1 MSEAAHG
8 RRGLRRTVAM
18 GAVVLVAGLVPG
30 TGVGTGAAADEGG
43 QTVDRA
49 LAYRCVLPGGGGGER
64 AATVR
69 ISAVLPRQVRAGR
82 PVHPE
87 SVIVGVQLSP
97 EAVADLVAVGA
108 AKTGGIVRLTT
119 LVTQDAPD
127 AETVE
132 APWAQLSAPETA
144 VPAQGAYT
152 IEARGAVPTVTARSE
167 GELAFSAGAV
177 SLDLLARGADDRP
190 TTPPNLSLACTPE
203 PGEKTEFARVAV
215 TAATAPATPPG
226 PGPGERP
233 RPPVVEEPG
242 GPAQQPGRGEEPGG
256 GKADGEASGKGDGR
270 ECVEEPPFPLE
281 PTPAH
286 GYIAGY
292 SNVRKLGGAIFLK
305 EPGMLRVNMLKAY
318 QLLICNPPEGPYFAI
333 YSDVRFDHRG
343 KPQLPPA
350 TSTFLTFGFMPTT
363 ATVELTA
370 VGPMEIVTHGYPL
383 DEQGRQP
390 EVSTVTGKVWIRLYD
405 VKVNGTP
412 LDVGPRCRSARPMD
426 LVLTGRGYND
436 VDGRPHGYTVAG
448 GGPLTATATL
458 PDFRGCRAGAGAGT
472 GAGAG
477 EGSGVRAA
485 VRAGE
490 DLDRLFT
497 ASLSGTGNYMKMTQ
511 GPLCAPGSPHC
522 PDPPRPRPER

>member
-1 MSEAAHG
+1 MSEAWHG

-30 TGVGTGAAADEGG
+30 TGVGTGAAADEGE
-43 QTVDRA
+43 QVVDRT
-49 LAYRCVLPGGGGGER
+49 LAYRCVLPGGGGER

-69 ISAVLPRQVRAGR
+69 VSAVLPRQVRAGR
-82 PVHPE
+82 PVRAE
-87 SVIVGVQLSP
+87 SIVVGVRLSP
-97 EAVADLVAVGA
+97 EAVADLAAAGV
-108 AKTGGIVRLTT
+108 AKTGGVVRLTT
-119 LVTQDAPD
+119 AVAHSSG
-127 AETVE
+127 TVE
-132 APWAQLSAPETA
+132 VPWAQLAAPETA
-144 VPAQGAYT
+144 VPAQGEYT
-152 IEARGAVPTVTARSE
+152 IEARGAVPEVTPRSA

-177 SLDLLARGADDRP
+177 ALDLLARTADDRP
-190 TTPPNLSLACTPE
+190 AAPPNLSLACTPE
-203 PGEKTEFARVAV
+203 RGEETEFARVKV
-215 TAATAPATPPG
+215 AARPAQAPSTPPSTPPATPPSTLTPAPPSTPTPAPLG
-226 PGPGERP
+226 PGYKER
-233 RPPVVEEPG
+233 
-242 GPAQQPGRGEEPGG
+242 
-256 GKADGEASGKGDGR
+256 
-270 ECVEEPPFPLE
+270 CVEEPPFPLE

-318 QLLICNPPEGPYFAI
+318 QMLTCSPPGGPYFAI
-333 YSDVRFDHRG
+333 YSDARFDHRG

-412 LDVGPRCRSARPMD
+412 LDVGPRCRSARPVD

-436 VDGRPHGYTVAG
+436 VDGLPHGYTVAG
-448 GGPLTATATL
+448 GGPLTATAAL
-458 PDFRGCRAGAGAGT
+458 PEFRGCRAGT
-472 GAGAG
+472 GAGP
-477 EGSGVRAA
+477 GVG
-485 VRAGE
+485 VGAGE

-497 ASLSGTGNYMKMTQ
+497 ASLSGAGNYMKMTQ